1 MQTTQEA
8 LRRIERTARRAF
20 RRSSGIDTTAQSPA
34 DVRAVLTLIEDEISA
49 IEMAAAA
56 ALRELSGGAE

>member
-20 RRSSGIDTTAQSPA
+20 RRSASIDTTAQSPA
-34 DVRAVLTLIEDEISA
+34 DVRAELVTIEDEISA

>member
-8 LRRIERTARRAF
+8 LRRIERTAQRIF
-20 RRSSGIDTTAQSPA
+20 SRSTGIDTTAQSPA
-34 DVRAVLTLIEDEISA
+34 DVRAELTLIEDEIAA
-49 IEMAAAA
+49 IQMAAAA

>member
-1 MQTTQEA
+1 MQATKEA
-8 LRRIERTARRAF
+8 LRRIERTAQRIF
-20 RRSSGIDTTAQSPA
+20 SRSSGIDTTAQSPA